1 MQHACLL
8 GGGGVGGWVGG
19 AACWGGGGGGGE
31 VEVDL
36 SLCCSQKEAGVEEE
50 GKF

>member
-1 MQHACLL
+1 MVVVVAAVVMQHACLL
-8 GGGGVGGWVGG
+8 REGVV
-19 AACWGGGGGGGE
+19 GE

-50 GKF
+50 GDF